1 MTIKSLF
8 FITHTEFCFLSLL
21 FYKEEWGLQLSER
34 RHCVNYFHQLVNV
47 AGWSWNPFYAFSA
60 NLLIPFIIPCFS
72 ISFLQLPVFIYRS
85 EMTLFSK
92 TCFAIL
98 FKKIF
103 FKVSMTSVQHFMSP
117 WPSTFADLSTG
128 FLEHFFLWY
137 KTRITS
143 MYPDFLTKCST
154 HPWFWNFQCSRYSK
168 QKTQDDC
175 CVEPFCMFVFTFA
188 CLAASLH

>member
-8 FITHTEFCFLSLL
+8 FITHTKFCFLSLL

-103 FKVSMTSVQHFMSP
+103 FKVFMTSVQHFISHLDLLLLQTYQQD
-117 WPSTFADLSTG
+117 SLNIFSSGIRQELQACILTFWQNVVPIL
-128 FLEHFFLWY
+128 
-137 KTRITS
+137 
-143 MYPDFLTKCST
+143 DFGIFSVVGTVNKKC
-154 HPWFWNFQCSRYSK
+154 K
-168 QKTQDDC
+168 II
-175 CVEPFCMFVFTFA
+175 VA
-188 CLAASLH
+188 